1 MKVHRC
7 AGTLGD
13 NGLTLVRLTK
23 YWAAVAILAAMYF
36 VAARYGLRLAYVH
49 PSATPIWPPTGIALA
64 AMLVLGYRV
73 WPGVLIGAF
82 LANIMTAGT
91 AATSLGIAIGNA
103 LEGVV
108 GAYLVNRFAGGQK
121 AFEKVQEVFKLAVW
135 AGMVRTTV
143 AARVE
148 VAGFSPTVLAS
159 GAKFGRSWFTGG
171 WGVVA
176 G

>member
-91 AATSLGIAIGNA
+91 AATSLGIAIGNT

-121 AFEKVQEVFKLAVW
+121 AFEKAQDVFKFAVL
-135 AGMVRTTV
+135 AGMVSTTV
-143 AARVE
+143 SATVG
-148 VAGFSPTVLAS
+148 VASLSLTGFAS
-159 GAKFGRSWFTGG
+159 WAKFGSIWLT
-171 WGVVA
+171 W
-176 G
+176 

>member
-23 YWAAVAILAAMYF
+23 YWAAVAILAVMYF

-73 WPGVLIGAF
+73 WTGVLVGPF
-82 LANIMTAGT
+82 LAIVMTAGT
-91 AATSLGIAIGNA
+91 AGSALVVVFGNA
-103 LEGVV
+103 QGGSV
-108 GAYLVNRFAGGQK
+108 GA
-121 AFEKVQEVFKLAVW
+121 
-135 AGMVRTTV
+135 
-143 AARVE
+143 
-148 VAGFSPTVLAS
+148 
-159 GAKFGRSWFTGG
+159 
-171 WGVVA
+171 
-176 G
+176 

>member
-13 NGLTLVRLTK
+13 EGLTLVRLTK
-23 YWAAVAILAAMYF
+23 YWAVVAILAAMYF

-91 AATSLGIAIGNA
+91 AATSLGIAIGNT
-103 LEGVV
+103 LEGGV
-108 GAYLVNRFAGGQK
+108 GAYLGNRFAGGQK
-121 AFEKVQEVFKLAVW
+121 AFEQAQDDFRFAVLAAV
-135 AGMVRTTV
+135 GSTTV
-143 AARVE
+143 T
-148 VAGFSPTVLAS
+148 GTVGLAS
-159 GAKFGRSWFTGG
+159 RRLTGFASAATFGP
-171 WGVVA
+171 V
-176 G
+176 

>member
-7 AGTLGD
+7 AGNLGD

-82 LANIMTAGT
+82 LADIMNGGREC
-91 AATSLGIAIGNA
+91 TSVCIALRDA
-103 LEGVV
+103 
-108 GAYLVNRFAGGQK
+108 
-121 AFEKVQEVFKLAVW
+121 W
-135 AGMVRTTV
+135 AG
-143 AARVE
+143 
-148 VAGFSPTVLAS
+148 
-159 GAKFGRSWFTGG
+159 
-171 WGVVA
+171 
-176 G
+176 